1 MTNTILNQQGVKELV
16 FILSIIV
23 VIADQLSKYI
33 AVERLKGSV
42 SRVIIPEF
50 LKFTYVENYGA
61 AFGILKNKKLFF
73 IIVTLIVIILISL
86 FLVKYY
92 YKLNIFM
99 RIGLGLLLGG
109 AIGNFIDRVR
119 FGYVVDFI
127 SVRLF
132 NSYDFPVF
140 NIADMSIVCGT
151 IIILILTLFDKQE
164 I

>member
-1 MTNTILNQQGVKELV
+1 MA
-16 FILSIIV
+16 FILSIIII
-23 VIADQLSKYI
+23 IADQITKYLVI
-33 AVERLKGSV
+33 DKLKGTV
-42 SRVIIPEF
+42 SYVIIPGF

-73 IIVTLIVIILISL
+73 IIITLIIVIFISVLL
-86 FLVKYY
+86 FKYY
-92 YKLNIFM
+92 YKINIFM

-127 SVRLF
+127 NVRLF
-132 NSYDFPVF
+132 NFYDYPVF
-140 NIADMSIVCGT
+140 NIADISIVFGT
-151 IIILILTLFDKQE
+151 IIILFLTLFDKHE

>member
-1 MTNTILNQQGVKELV
+1 MV

-23 VIADQLSKYI
+23 VIVDQISKYFVI
-33 AVERLKGSV
+33 DKLKGTV
-42 SRVIIPEF
+42 SHVIIPGF

-61 AFGILKNKKLFF
+61 AFGILKNKKIFF
-73 IIVTLIVIILISL
+73 IIITLIIVIFISL

-92 YKLNIFM
+92 YKISFFM

-109 AIGNFIDRVR
+109 AIGNLIDRVR

-127 SVRLF
+127 NVRLF
-132 NSYDFPVF
+132 NFYDYPVF
-140 NIADMSIVCGT
+140 NIADISIVFGT
-151 IIILILTLFDKQE
+151 IIILILTLFDKHE